1 MVIEMMDAAMASR
14 RYSTVGKLS
23 GKTAVVTGASKG
35 IGAGIARAFA
45 EEGANIVVNYAR
57 GKDDAEQVAAD
68 IRNSGGKSNTVQA
81 DVSQQS
87 DVDRLVA
94 EATKAFGNV
103 DILVNNAGV
112 YEFAPIE
119 QITEDSYRRMFD
131 LNVLGTVLSTQ
142 AAVKAMN
149 GSGSIINLSS
159 VVSLTPPPAG
169 SLYSAT
175 KGAVDVIT
183 RALAQELGPRN
194 IRVNSLAPGLVETEG
209 TRAAGNGEFESY
221 AVSRTPR
228 GRDGKPE
235 DVAKVAVFLASDDS
249 AWITGEVLPVG
260 GGARL

>member
-1 MVIEMMDAAMASR
+1 
-14 RYSTVGKLS
+14 VGKLA

-35 IGAGIARAFA
+35 IGAGIAKALA
-45 EEGANIVVNYAR
+45 NEGANVVVNYAR
-57 GKDDAEQVAAD
+57 GKDDAEKVSAA
-68 IRNSGGKSNTVQA
+68 IQRSGGKSITVQA
-81 DVSQQS
+81 DVSKQA
-87 DVDRLVA
+87 DVDRLFA
-94 EATKAFGNV
+94 ETKKAFGKV

-119 QITEDSYRRMFD
+119 QITEESYRRMFD

-159 VVSLTPPPAG
+159 VVSLTPVPTG

-183 RALAQELGPRN
+183 RSLALELGPRN

-209 TRAAGNGEFESY
+209 TRAAGTSEGEFKSF
-221 AVSRTPR
+221 AVSRTPL
-228 GRDGKPE
+228 GRVGAPE
-235 DVAKVAVFLASDDS
+235 DIAKVAVFLASDDS